1 MKVITAVEELT
12 NDDMNKVKIFL
23 AGGITNCRN
32 WQQEVIKEIQDRYFE
47 EDLENMIIINP
58 RRENFPIGDKSESV
72 RQIDWEFRML
82 ERCDI
87 FTMYFCSGES
97 DQPICMYE
105 LGRNIIRM
113 QTRYPFNWEHRIV
126 VSSESEYKRRM
137 DVNIQVNLATQ
148 NRIKVNSAQVVN
160 KYTLDDHIKSIY
172 TAYKRL
178 LINGGMLDG

>member
-32 WQQEVIKEIQDRYFE
+32 WQQEVIKGIQNKYIDT
-47 EDLENMIIINP
+47 EDMIIINP

-113 QTRYPFNWEHRIV
+113 QTRFPSNWEQRIV
-126 VSSESEYKRRM
+126 VSSEYKYKRKT
-137 DVNIQVNLATQ
+137 DVNIQVCLATQ
-148 NRIKVNSAQVVN
+148 DKINVNSAQIVDQ
-160 KYTLDDHIKSIY
+160 YTLDYHVDYIY
-172 TAYKRL
+172 AAYKRL
-178 LINGGMLDG
+178 LNNEWRHA